1 MNILWLLKKKKKKRY
16 AQSALLIEKNQQC
29 RPNSL
34 LTITLLRVSFMY
46 THVHTVQKHNV
57 QIWLGEITDFKKVNL
72 KIEFKGGQRAWMMF
86 AE

>member
-1 MNILWLLKKKKKKRY
+1 
-16 AQSALLIEKNQQC
+16 
-29 RPNSL
+29 
-34 LTITLLRVSFMY
+34 MY

-57 QIWLGEITDFKKVNL
+57 QIWLDEITDFKKVNL